1 MQITLDYPTP
11 LDFPHSHMA
20 CHGSIVN
27 VALLLDG
34 SLLPPSYHGTMHTC
48 AATSTRYDVHHLPA
62 HDSGWLF
69 LLESSI
75 RATHAV
81 RRNNPS
87 LCLSSPPTR
96 RIDTLSTRY
105 TGLSRDLDYSP
116 LSLALRYSQIL
127 QRKEASSRR
136 GLQESGQPSMSLA
149 THQSSTVMILTTM
162 AYECPD
168 AGPSLLRAPRS

>member
-1 MQITLDYPTP
+1 MARFCHPPTMVP
-11 LDFPHSHMA
+11 CIPALRRLLGRHS
-20 CHGSIVN
+20 I
-27 VALLLDG
+27 
-34 SLLPPSYHGTMHTC
+34 PPSTLRPTN
-48 AATSTRYDVHHLPA
+48 RYDVHHLPA